1 MSTTRE
7 NAATRPDLSVTIA
20 GVAFTTPI
28 WTASGTAGTG
38 EEIEQWCNPE
48 QLGAMVTKS
57 VSLKP
62 RSGHPYPRTVETP
75 SGMLNCIG
83 LQNKG
88 IDAFIS
94 DELPRLCRM
103 PTRAVINI
111 VGESIE
117 EYVLLAQRLNDA
129 GGVDCLELNLSCPNV
144 ARGIDQGSDPL
155 WVGQCVHEVRGA
167 TKLPLFVKIT
177 PNTNDIA
184 SLARAAADHGADAIS
199 AINTLVGMA
208 INHNNFKPRLSNITG
223 GLSGP
228 AIKPVALAA
237 VYKIAR
243 AVKVPV
249 IGIGGIMSGID
260 AAEFMIVG
268 ASAVQVGTAL
278 FRNPAAPIQ
287 IAGELADYLRSK
299 GIPRA
304 SDLVGRVVV

>member
-1 MSTTRE
+1 MKRSLTL
-7 NAATRPDLSVTIA
+7 APDLSVTIA
-20 GVAFTTPI
+20 GVKFATPI

-38 EEIEQWCNPE
+38 EEVEQWCDPK

-57 VSLKP
+57 VSLRP
-62 RSGHPYPRTVETP
+62 RPGHPYPRTVETA

-88 IDAFIS
+88 IDAFIA
-94 DELPRLCRM
+94 DELPRLKRM

-117 EYVLLAQRLNDA
+117 EYVELARRLSDA
-129 GGVDCLELNLSCPNV
+129 DGADCLELNLSCPNV
-144 ARGIDQGSDPL
+144 ARGIDQGSDPV
-155 WVGQCVHEVRGA
+155 WVGECVGSVRSA

-177 PNTNDIA
+177 PNTSDIV
-184 SLARAAADHGADAIS
+184 SLARAAAEHGADAIS

-208 INHNNFKPRLSNITG
+208 INHSTFKPRLSNITG

-237 VYKIAR
+237 VFKIAR
-243 AVKVPV
+243 SVKIPV
-249 IGIGGIMSGID
+249 IGIGGIMNGLD
-260 AAEFMIVG
+260 AAEFMIAG

-278 FRNPAAPIQ
+278 FRNPTAPIQ
-287 IAGELADYLRSK
+287 IADELAGYLRSK
-299 GIPRA
+299 DLAKVG
-304 SDLVGRVVV
+304 DLVGRLIV